1 MTLAQALLY
10 FLREAAVSLVR
21 SWKVSLLAVLTIA
34 VSLFVGG
41 GFLLVGTNLARLVET
56 WRREARVVVYLQPA
70 AADDERQALLARAR
84 AQPWAA
90 EVVEVGAEE
99 AAARFRATFPSLASL
114 VDGGGEGSGNEGG
127 SPLPPSVEILLAPGA
142 DTAVVSAWADQVR
155 DDPAVD
161 MVDDDRDWLSQLDAI
176 IAVVRGAGLVLG
188 AVLLGAAVFTIAS
201 IIRLT
206 AFLYHEEIA
215 VMRLVGATE
224 FYIRGPFYAE
234 GMLQGLLGGL
244 LAVAALF
251 TTYRLLLPERA
262 ALGLLERVLA
272 PGFFAPREV
281 VGLVLLGGVAGLV
294 GALLSLRGEKLD
306 EVAEA
311 AEPAKA

>member
-1 MTLAQALLY
+1 MTLVQALVY

-70 AADDERQALLARAR
+70 AAADERQSLLARAR

-90 EVVEVGAEE
+90 EVVEVGAAE
-99 AAARFRATFPSLASL
+99 AAARFRATFPSLAGL
-114 VDGGGEGSGNEGG
+114 VDGSGDGSS
-127 SPLPPSVEILLAPGA
+127 SPLPPSVEILLAPGT
-142 DTAVVSAWADQVR
+142 DTATVSAWADQVR

-262 ALGLLERVLA
+262 ALGLLERVLV

-281 VGLVLLGGVAGLV
+281 VGLVLLGGAAGLV

-306 EVAEA
+306 EVAEVG
-311 AEPAKA
+311 ESQP